1 MVKRAKH
8 NWRTFKTE
16 VNTWLLR
23 HGWPIIT
30 DWQQKGQ
37 IPAYVN
43 HGRWVADC
51 PCGGAELVAEGRRM
65 VCGSCGLN
73 SPVTFPANTDEIE
86 RVLHDRRDTAARN
99 WYPGETVEMLEAEN
113 MENA

>member
-1 MVKRAKH
+1 MDRS
-8 NWRTFKTE
+8 ND
-16 VNTWLLR
+16 LLQR
-23 HGWPIIT
+23 RIQGSLARRGVSPAASSVALH
-30 DWQQKGQ
+30 
-37 IPAYVN
+37 AYVN

-86 RVLHDRRDTAARN
+86 RVLHERRDTAARN